1 MLTTIFGI
9 IAIGTVCLMPA
20 GEMQDPFTVQDLED
34 PIVFVSSET
43 AEQTIITE
51 EPAYV
56 TEESENIETEIREE
70 GPEPQDNQSEQDTT
84 TAQIP
89 EETKENSEAQ
99 GTNQLPAREES
110 YSPPVPEESLI
121 DQTPPTD
128 AKEESQEI
136 SEPSA
141 EASQQTESAAHIHTW
156 EDITEVIH
164 HEAEYETVPIYEE
177 QEVLDAEA
185 WDEEVP
191 TGECVYSCLQCSF
204 ETKDLMEMGEH
215 SVDEDHNYSSRE
227 LTETIHHDAV
237 YHTEEVMVGEEKVL
251 VKDAWD
257 EVIVVGKKCSVCGA
271 IAE

>member
-1 MLTTIFGI
+1 MLITIFGL
-9 IAIGTVCLMPA
+9 IALGTVCLMPA

-34 PIVFVSSET
+34 PIVFEFSET

-70 GPEPQDNQSEQDTT
+70 GTEPQDNQSEQDTT
-84 TAQIP
+84 TAQVP
-89 EETKENSEAQ
+89 GETKENSEAQ
-99 GTNQLPAREES
+99 DTNQLPAREES
-110 YSPPVPEESLI
+110 YSPPVPEESLN
-121 DQTPPTD
+121 DQTPPME

-136 SEPSA
+136 SDPST
-141 EASQQTESAAHIHTW
+141 ESSQQTESAAHIHTW

-185 WDEEVP
+185 WDEEVF
-191 TGECVYSCLQCSF
+191 TGEYVYSCLQCSF

-215 SVDEDHNYSSRE
+215 SVDEDHNYWSRP
-227 LTETIHHDAV
+227 LTETVHHDAV
-237 YHTEEVMVGEEKVL
+237 YHTEKVMVGEEKVL